1 MNFTTMRRLAGAT
14 FAFALAIHAPIA
26 SAAAPAV
33 GTVIGNQATASYS
46 DGGGNNFSA
55 TSGVVTSTVTQVASL
70 TLTATQTKLAA
81 QGQFVYFP
89 HTLTNKGNGSDTFN
103 LITLNNAAGNLANA
117 VIYRDVNANGVVD
130 VGDTVITS
138 IQLAAGAQAA
148 LIVQTQTLT
157 ALGGSIDLTATSA
170 FDGAKAITNTDTVT
184 ISTAAVINVLKGI
197 SVSSG
202 APGTEVTYTLTYQ
215 NNGNQVA
222 TNVVIADVIPAGFT
236 YVAGS
241 GKAGPIVLTDG
252 DDAEVNP
259 SGVTYKYVAG
269 ETRIAATIASVPVGG
284 SAILQFKAIVNAG
297 VTTGVINN
305 TGYYCIADVNCTLA
319 TVGLGQ
325 GTPTNTVPFTVVQST
340 SVVLNGVTAN
350 ATDGQGEPQ
359 TIASANQGAT
369 IVFNDYVHNTGNGT
383 DKFNITVDSS
393 TFPAGSS
400 VQILKND
407 GATPLLDTN
416 GDGIVDTGDL
426 PVGGEYKVVV
436 KVTLAGNA
444 VGGPYKVVLKAT
456 SVVGDATTAD
466 NSNTMENV
474 LTTIVANTVDL
485 TNGPGKGVGVG
496 TDTAITTTPVNPGAA
511 ATFVLQVTSG
521 AVADTY
527 TFSAGG
533 DFVNA
538 ATPVNSN
545 FSVAFYQDASAG
557 HDCSAL
563 GGQVTGTGN
572 INAGATGYFCG
583 VVTSAANTPATTQAK
598 VYFRVKSN
606 TTGTADIKRDDVTV
620 NAASVISL
628 NPDNTQQAF
637 PGGNV
642 VYTHTLANNGN
653 ASETIAISKVDT
665 NGLSSVVY
673 IDTNGDGVLDAG
685 DELFSAAARTLLQGT
700 SVKIFVTVAVPS
712 NTQIGTS
719 STTTLTATAVS
730 GATDTATDTTNV
742 VGGFI
747 NLVKTGKN
755 DVACT
760 GVLSDQAAFVKP
772 SECLE
777 YTVVA
782 TNNGSYSA
790 ESVVINDVV
799 PAFTDYF
806 TDANVPAAS
815 CVGSVGVAACTA
827 AEAAGAVS
835 TTAVIL
841 QPGQTVTLK
850 FTVKVEGLAP

>member
-14 FAFALAIHAPIA
+14 FALALAINAPIA

-33 GTVIGNQATASYS
+33 GTVIGNQATASYT

-89 HTLTNKGNGSDTFN
+89 HTLTNKGNGVDTFN
-103 LITLNNAAGNLANA
+103 LATINNAGVNLANA
-117 VIYRDVNANGVVD
+117 VVYRDINANGVVD
-130 VGDTVITS
+130 VGDTQITS
-138 IQLAAGAQAA
+138 IQLAAGAQVA

-157 ALGGSIDLTATSA
+157 AAGGSIDLTATSA
-170 FDGAKAITNTDTVT
+170 FDVAKTVTNTDTVT
-184 ISTAAVINVLKGI
+184 VSTAAVINVLKGI

-215 NNGNQVA
+215 NNGNQAA
-222 TNVVIADVIPAGFT
+222 TNVLIADVIPAGFT
-236 YVAGS
+236 YVPES
-241 GKAGPIVLTDG
+241 GKAGPNVLTDAV
-252 DDAEVNP
+252 DAEVNP

-269 ETRIAATIASVPVGG
+269 ERRIAATVANVPVGG
-284 SAILQFKAIVNAG
+284 SAILQFKATVNAG
-297 VTTGVINN
+297 VATGVINN
-305 TGYYCIADVNCTLA
+305 TGYYCISGGACDIDSI
-319 TVGLGQ
+319 GLGQ
-325 GTPTNTVPFTVVQST
+325 GSQTNTVPFTVIQST
-340 SVVLNGVTAN
+340 SVVLNGVTAD
-350 ATDGQGEPQ
+350 ATDLQGEPQ
-359 TIASANQGAT
+359 TIVSANQGAT
-369 IVFNDYVHNTGNGT
+369 ITFNDYVHNTGNGV
-383 DKFNITVDSS
+383 DRFNITVDSS
-393 TFPAGSS
+393 TFPAGST

-416 GDGIVDTGDL
+416 GDGIVDTGNL

-444 VGGPYKVVLKAT
+444 VGGPYNLVLKAT
-456 SVVGDATTAD
+456 SVVGDATPAD
-466 NSNTMENV
+466 NSNTMNNI
-474 LTTIVANTVDL
+474 LTTITANTVDL
-485 TNGPGKGVGVG
+485 TNGPGLGVGAGADV
-496 TDTAITTTPVNPGAA
+496 AITTTAVNPGSA

-533 DFVNA
+533 DFNNA
-538 ATPVNSN
+538 LTPVNSN
-545 FSVAFYQDASAG
+545 FTVAFYQDASVA

-563 GGQVTGTGN
+563 GGQVVDTGN
-572 INAGATGYFCG
+572 VNAGATAYFCG
-583 VVTSAANTPATTQAK
+583 VVTSSVTTPATTAAQ

-606 TTGTADIKRDDVTV
+606 TTGTMDIKRDDVTV
-620 NAASVISL
+620 NAANAISL

-642 VYTHTLANNGN
+642 VYTHTLTNNGN
-653 ASETIAISKVDT
+653 ASETITIGKVDT

-673 IDTNGDGVLDAG
+673 YDANGNGVLDAT
-685 DELFSAAARTLLQGT
+685 DPLFSEAPRTLLQGT
-700 SVKIFVTVAVPS
+700 SVQVFVTVAVPS
-712 NTQIGTS
+712 NTPIGTS

-730 GATDTATDTTNV
+730 GASDTATDTTNV

-755 DVACT
+755 DVACDGT
-760 GVLSDQAAFVKP
+760 LSAAAATVKP

-782 TNNGSYSA
+782 TNSGSFAA

-799 PAFTDYF
+799 PAFTSYF

-815 CVGSVGVAACTA
+815 CTGSAGVVACSA
-827 AEAAGAVS
+827 AESGGSVS
-835 TTAVIL
+835 TTAVTL